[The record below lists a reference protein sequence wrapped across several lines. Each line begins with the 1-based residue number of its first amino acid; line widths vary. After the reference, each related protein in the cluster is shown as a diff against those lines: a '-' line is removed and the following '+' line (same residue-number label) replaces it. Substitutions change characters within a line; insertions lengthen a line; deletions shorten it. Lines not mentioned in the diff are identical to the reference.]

1 MFDQFS
7 FILLYIVNL
16 KDSKTH
22 LHKSVLGNIK
32 LCKSLFAF
40 SSDIIIGRLE
50 LSIQK
55 YKQNCITI
63 ICTQKT
69 VQCHILNNECA
80 ALCNVVPSLY
90 PPATLQQQACSQ
102 QCWSQGWQ
110 SWAGPGSVAGCLQH
124 SATCHSAILHWGTF
138 HVHTFTSLGSF
149 YPI

>member
-90 PPATLQQQACSQ
+90 PPAAGLQSAVLEPGLAELGWAWACS
-102 QCWSQGWQ
+102 WVF
-110 SWAGPGSVAGCLQH
+110 AAL
-124 SATCHSAILHWGTF
+124 CHLPLSHTALGDFSGLHCFRDSHLFG
-138 HVHTFTSLGSF
+138 
-149 YPI
+149 